1 MKNDRDSNI
10 NESSEQIAAIISRYR
25 ASGLGLKVFARE
37 NGIPPGRLQYWIYQK
52 YARQTNHQRSEPG
65 PLAISPVFQEI
76 KLPSMPQ
83 SGNWAAEVS
92 LPRGIAVRFSASA
105 SAQWIGSVIQALHQP
120 C

>member
-1 MKNDRDSNI
+1 MKSDRHSNI
-10 NESSEQIAAIISRYR
+10 NESSEEMAAIISRYR
-25 ASGLGLKVFARE
+25 ASGLGLEAFARK
-37 NGIPPGRLQYWIYQK
+37 NGLPPGRLHYWIYQK
-52 YARQTNHQRSEPG
+52 HARPTNYQQAEPSTQ
-65 PLAISPVFQEI
+65 AISPVFQEI

-105 SAQWIGSVIQALHQP
+105 SAQWIGSIIQALQRP